1 MPHHFTQLKI
11 KPPKTAKTLV
21 LVWCG
26 TSRKKSGP
34 QEFFTRM
41 QPQKNTA
48 RFLLQRIL
56 QKYRSKTIFF
66 RNFCQNYNP
75 NLDWN
80 TRICQNC
87 LEYYALEINVFCVT
101 DVSTANWNDLRV
113 NWKNPKANWNTLLAN
128 WKIGNN
134 PKSKLKQPT
143 GQLKNWKPTHLKN
156 QLKGGCR
163 PLPFLD
169 ILKHTC
175 QNPTKK
181 LLTFSLVSLIKS

>member
-1 MPHHFTQLKI
+1 MWYISQ
-11 KPPKTAKTLV
+11 
-21 LVWCG
+21 
-26 TSRKKSGP
+26 KSGP

-48 RFLLQRIL
+48 RFFGYLTKILQRIL
-56 QKYRSKTIFF
+56 QTDRSKTIFS